1 MYEKKEYPQYN
12 KNPLTLKYSMSSA
25 EMIIFVNCLTS
36 KTKLLNK
43 HCLQASTSMHNM
55 NTECYRKK
63 MHLCTICRHYVDMY
77 LTYYIHYYVK

>member
-12 KNPLTLKYSMSSA
+12 KNPLTLKYNMSWA

-36 KTKLLNK
+36 KTKLLKK

-55 NTECYRKK
+55 NTESAIGKK
-63 MHLCTICRHYVDMY
+63 CIYAPFAGIMWTCA
-77 LTYYIHYYVK
+77 